1 MSDSLITK
9 NIRSVKMCLLLNMWL
24 NQVVAISEQ
33 AMFRDG
39 KMFRDGSKFV
49 PKWQIVPRWPLGVPR
64 WQKCPEMA
72 NLDQIWAFKVE

>member
-1 MSDSLITK
+1 MFIAEH
-9 NIRSVKMCLLLNMWL
+9 
-24 NQVVAISEQ
+24 VVESGGCHLGTSHVPRWQ
-33 AMFRDG
+33 NVMFRDG

-72 NLDQIWAFKVE
+72 NLDQIWALKVG